1 MSKVTPILSRGM
13 LLLGGVMILAGLG
26 WGLWT
31 RIRQPPEPTITEAG
45 AVVLAVTA
53 PALDA
58 TSTPEPSAPPATTL
72 AEPSQP
78 PAKPTPSPHAEGPT
92 PALLPDWTAGAEQ
105 PEPTP
110 TSPRPTALPP
120 RPTPTATPT
129 SLPPAEEPPS
139 RIVAPSIELDARV
152 VPMGWEMVDRN
163 GAMQAEWVVPKNAAG
178 WHMNSALPGHGENV
192 VLSGHHNI
200 AGKVFRYVV
209 DLEPGAEITLYV
221 DDTPYVYTVTEKYIL
236 KEAGMPLQVRQ
247 KNAQWILPSGD
258 ERLTL
263 VTCWP
268 YEWPGNSHRV
278 IVVARPPSYS
288 ADVGLE
294 GQVR

>member
-1 MSKVTPILSRGM
+1 MNKAVPILSRGM
-13 LLLGGVMILAGLG
+13 VILGGLMILAGLG

-31 RIRQPPEPTITEAG
+31 RIHRAPEPTITEAG

-53 PALDA
+53 PSLAV
-58 TSTPEPSAPPATTL
+58 TSTPIPTALPVAPT
-72 AEPSQP
+72 QP
-78 PAKPTPSPHAEGPT
+78 PRAAGPT
-92 PALLPDWTAGAEQ
+92 PALLPDWTITPEQ

-110 TSPRPTALPP
+110 TPSPAAPLPP
-120 RPTPTATPT
+120 ESSPPPTPTSP
-129 SLPPAEEPPS
+129 PPAEKPPS
-139 RIVAPSIELDARV
+139 HIAAPSIQLDAQV
-152 VPMGWEMVDRN
+152 VPMGWEMVDHDGTLRS
-163 GAMQAEWVVPKNAAG
+163 AWVVPENAAG

-209 DLEPGAEITLYV
+209 DLKPGDPITLYV
-221 DDTPYVYTVTEKYIL
+221 DDTPYLYTVTEKYIL
-236 KEAGMPLQVRQ
+236 KETGMSLRVRQ

-278 IVVARPPSYS
+278 IVVARPPN
-288 ADVGLE
+288 DTVTIDEETGDNGVE
-294 GQVR
+294 